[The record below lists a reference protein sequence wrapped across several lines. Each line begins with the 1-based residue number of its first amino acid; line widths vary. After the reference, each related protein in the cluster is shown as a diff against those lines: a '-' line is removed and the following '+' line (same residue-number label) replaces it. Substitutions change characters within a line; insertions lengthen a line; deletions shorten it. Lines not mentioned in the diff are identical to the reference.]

1 MKQVN
6 KIIIAFLSF
15 AFVYTAQAAPGKT
28 FFYDNEIIASN
39 DVQYFTKSMKEVPVK
54 TAWVKKQVV
63 ISWQTI
69 TEVNTVYFEI
79 QRSFND
85 KDYETIESIAASC
98 NSKNVCTYTFVDNN
112 NENRRGQSYY
122 RLKAVFANGEASFT
136 NAAKAKKTG
145 VFDMNQSY
153 AEAAGLVAGK

>member
-6 KIIIAFLSF
+6 KIILLFLSF
-15 AFVYTAQAAPGKT
+15 AFVYSTQAAPGKT
-28 FFYDNEIIASN
+28 FFYESKIIAFN
-39 DVQYFTKSMKEVPVK
+39 DVQYFTKSVKEMPVK
-54 TAWVKKQVV
+54 TAWVKKEVV

-79 QRSFND
+79 QRSFNG
-85 KDYETIESIAASC
+85 KDYETIESITASSK
-98 NSKNVCTYTFVDNN
+98 SKNISAYSFVDRK

-122 RLKAVFANGEASFT
+122 RLKAVFANGEANFT
-136 NAAKAKKTG
+136 TGVKAKKTG

-153 AEAAGLVAGK
+153 AEAAGLVAAK

>member
-15 AFVYTAQAAPGKT
+15 AFVFTAQAAPGKT
-28 FFYDNEIIASN
+28 FFYNNEIIASN
-39 DVQYFTKSMKEVPVK
+39 DVQYFTKSVKDAAFK

-63 ISWQTI
+63 MSWQTI
-69 TEVNTVYFEI
+69 TEVNTVCFEV
-79 QRSFND
+79 QRSFNG
-85 KDYETIESIAASC
+85 KDYERVESIAASC
-98 NSKNVCTYTFVDNN
+98 NAKNICVYSYVDNK

-122 RLKAVFANGEASFT
+122 RLRAVFANGESTFT
-136 NAAKAKKTG
+136 TGVKAKKTG

-153 AEAAGLVAGK
+153 AAAAGLVASK